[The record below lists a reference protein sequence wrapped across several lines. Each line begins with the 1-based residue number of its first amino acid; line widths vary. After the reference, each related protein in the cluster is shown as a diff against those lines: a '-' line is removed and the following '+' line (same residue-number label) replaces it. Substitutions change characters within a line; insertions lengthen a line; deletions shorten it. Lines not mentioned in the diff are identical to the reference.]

1 MDKKH
6 YNCFTY
12 QLKQSRGQ
20 RKTTKTIKATE
31 ILPSM
36 KRRSWAFPQKKMK
49 KKVLKEGQFSN
60 P

>member
-36 KRRSWAFPQKKMK
+36 KRRSWAFPK
-49 KKVLKEGQFSN
+49 KKNEKKSAQRGSIQ
-60 P
+60 

>member
-20 RKTTKTIKATE
+20 RKTTKNDQSNGNITLYEKAVVGV
-31 ILPSM
+31 
-36 KRRSWAFPQKKMK
+36 PQKKNEK
-49 KKVLKEGQFSN
+49 KSAQRGSIQ
-60 P
+60 